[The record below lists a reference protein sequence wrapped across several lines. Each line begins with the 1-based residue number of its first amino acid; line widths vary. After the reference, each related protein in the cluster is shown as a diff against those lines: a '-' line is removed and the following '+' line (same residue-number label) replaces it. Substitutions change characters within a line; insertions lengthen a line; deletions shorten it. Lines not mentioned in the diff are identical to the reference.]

1 MSLFHMTPK
10 QVADRLIA
18 ERLKVGDNAKA
29 LQKESINRQAKARS
43 KAEDIKIQNDA
54 EHSTDIK

>member
-1 MSLFHMTPK
+1 MTPK

-54 EHSTDIK
+54 EHSVDIK

>member
-29 LQKESINRQAKARS
+29 LQKAAIDKGAAARR
-43 KAEDIKIQNDA
+43 KIEDFKI
-54 EHSTDIK
+54 EHGCDKDFV